1 MPTSVKVTVAVNTA
15 GAPPS
20 VTSNVIGGSEPASL
34 SAAGSVPTKSS
45 RSISTLPVPV
55 VATVIWRLMLKV
67 PPGPVGWVWL
77 ITDILMSL
85 TAGGGGGG
93 GADVVG
99 GGAGWLDDGGGFLV
113 VGGGGGGA

>member
-1 MPTSVKVTVAVNTA
+1 MPTSVKVTVAVSTA

-45 RSISTLPVPV
+45 RSISTVPVPV

-67 PPGPVGWVWL
+67 PPDPVGCVWL
-77 ITDILMSL
+77 MTDSLTSL

-93 GADVVG
+93 ADEDG
-99 GGAGWLDDGGGFLV
+99 GGAGW
-113 VGGGGGGA
+113 